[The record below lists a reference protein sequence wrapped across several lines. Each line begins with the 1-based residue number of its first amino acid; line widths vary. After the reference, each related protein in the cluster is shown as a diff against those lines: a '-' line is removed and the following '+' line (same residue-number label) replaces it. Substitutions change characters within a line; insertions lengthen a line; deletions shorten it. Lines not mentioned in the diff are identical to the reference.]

1 MMSDDEKPPSGKSF
15 NTWHHSEKANVAS
28 RRPDT
33 VELGD
38 TEEIMSESQI
48 ARCMANERP
57 FMESHESDSDNELK
71 LNTDYG
77 TAYRN
82 LWGDHVKVKKEL
94 DKVKGKLVRSQK
106 LIRHLTRQMDA
117 IHQLSKTSHAD
128 KAFMYD
134 SDKYDIKYICCFVKS
149 KEKWGKSFYY
159 CLCYCLLEK
168 EIVIAQV
175 LIVGYDYTHI

>member
-1 MMSDDEKPPSGKSF
+1 MSDDEKRPSGKSF
-15 NTWHHSEKANVAS
+15 NTWHHSEKAKAAS
-28 RRPDT
+28 RPDT

-38 TEEIMSESQI
+38 TEEIMTESQI
-48 ARCMANERP
+48 ARCMELERP
-57 FMESHESDSDNELK
+57 FIGCHESDSDNDLK
-71 LNTDYG
+71 LNTDYR

-94 DKVKGKLVRSQK
+94 DKVKGKLARSQK

-134 SDKYDIKYICCFVKS
+134 SDEYDIEYIRRFVKS
-149 KEKWGKSFYY
+149 KEK
-159 CLCYCLLEK
+159 
-168 EIVIAQV
+168 
-175 LIVGYDYTHI
+175 